1 MMALFH
7 SVPFSPYFFLD
18 ISAGRVKRSALVI
31 KGHNW
36 TKMDKIFITIREF
49 AEKMGVS
56 EKTVYRMLTDNQ
68 IPFALKIG
76 GQWRFRID
84 AVDAWLAGQT
94 VMSMGGEEANYMI
107 TVRAALNNGAMLY
120 RIHGSNRDEALD
132 ELLSSLPN
140 TSGLD
145 VSGIKIAVLSQES
158 LASSSLRGVA
168 CMRPGRNTPYF
179 VPQSIIITGF
189 LEKPVDFK
197 AFDREKVEV
206 IFLTLPANEV
216 EEAILDVRL
225 RRLLMDPEF
234 LAAIKAQP
242 SRRELMELVKK
253 TEERLMPSPSKKG
266 TTKHGD
272 SAVSPDSTSA

>member
-1 MMALFH
+1 LTFQP
-7 SVPFSPYFFLD
+7 VELK
-18 ISAGRVKRSALVI
+18 GSALVI
-31 KGHNW
+31 KGHIW

-84 AVDAWLAGQT
+84 AVESWLAGQT
-94 VMSMGGEEANYMI
+94 VVAMGGEDANYMI
-107 TVRAALNNGAMLY
+107 TVRAALNNGATLY

-132 ELLSSLPN
+132 ELLSILPN
-140 TSGLD
+140 SAGLD
-145 VSGIKIAVLSQES
+145 INGIKIAVLSQES
-158 LASSSLRGVA
+158 LASSSLNGVA
-168 CMRPGRNTPYF
+168 CMRPGRNTPFF

-189 LEKPVDFK
+189 LERPLDFK

-206 IFLTLPANEV
+206 IFLTLPANQV

-225 RRLLMDPEF
+225 RRLLMEPEF
-234 LAAIKAQP
+234 LTAIKKQP
-242 SRRELMELVKK
+242 SRRELMDLVRE
-253 TEERLMPSPSKKG
+253 TEVRLMPSPSKKG
-266 TTKHGD
+266 SVGPGNA
-272 SAVSPDSTSA
+272 SVSPTDASA

>member
-1 MMALFH
+1 
-7 SVPFSPYFFLD
+7 
-18 ISAGRVKRSALVI
+18 
-31 KGHNW
+31 
-36 TKMDKIFITIREF
+36 MDKIFITIREF

-84 AVDAWLAGQT
+84 AVEAWLAGQT
-94 VMSMGGEEANYMI
+94 VMSMGGEDANYMI

-140 TSGLD
+140 TAGLD
-145 VSGIKIAVLSQES
+145 ISGIKIAVLAQES
-158 LASSSLRGVA
+158 LSSSSIKGVA
-168 CMRPGRNTPYF
+168 CMRPGKNTPYF

-234 LAAIKAQP
+234 LAAVKMQP
-242 SRRELMELVKK
+242 SRRELMDIVKE
-253 TEERLMPSPSKKG
+253 TEERLMPSPSRKG
-266 TTKHGD
+266 TTRHGD
-272 SAVSPDSTSA
+272 ATVSPGSASA

>member
-1 MMALFH
+1 
-7 SVPFSPYFFLD
+7 
-18 ISAGRVKRSALVI
+18 
-31 KGHNW
+31 
-36 TKMDKIFITIREF
+36 MDKIFITIREF

-68 IPFALKIG
+68 MPFALKIG

-84 AVDAWLAGQT
+84 AVEAWLAGQT
-94 VMSMGGEEANYMI
+94 VMSMGDEDANYMI

-120 RIHGSNRDEALD
+120 RIHGSNRDEVLD

-140 TSGLD
+140 TASLD
-145 VSGIKIAVLSQES
+145 VNGIKIAVLTQES
-158 LASSSLRGVA
+158 LASSSLKGIA
-168 CMRPGRNTPYF
+168 CMRPGRNTAYF

-216 EEAILDVRL
+216 EETILDVRL
-225 RRLLMDPEF
+225 RRLIMDPEF
-234 LAAIKAQP
+234 LVSIKKQP
-242 SRRELMELVKK
+242 PRRELMDLVNE

-266 TTKHGD
+266 AVGHGNA
-272 SAVSPDSTSA
+272 AVSPDSHSA